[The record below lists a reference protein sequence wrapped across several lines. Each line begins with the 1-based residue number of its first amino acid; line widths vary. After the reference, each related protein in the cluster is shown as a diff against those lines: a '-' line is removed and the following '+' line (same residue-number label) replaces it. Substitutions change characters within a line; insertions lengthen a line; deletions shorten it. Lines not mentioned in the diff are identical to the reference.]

1 MARSA
6 FMVGH
11 VLAEFAAAMLGLA
24 DHDRRRARRGLAHP
38 HRRAARRRRL
48 RAALLAAG
56 LRTLFGNP
64 TATPHDAAWPL
75 QHPVASS
82 FMWRA
87 ALLAVTVPLAIAAY
101 RRRTEG

>member
-1 MARSA
+1 
-6 FMVGH
+6 
-11 VLAEFAAAMLGLA
+11 MLE
-24 DHDRRRARRGLAHP
+24 DHPG
-38 HRRAARRRRL
+38 
-48 RAALLAAG
+48 
-56 LRTLFGNP
+56 FGNP

-82 FMWRA
+82 FMWCA